1 MSVHD
6 PSCLFCRIV
15 AGEIPADVVHETER
29 TIAFRDIAPKA
40 PVHVLVIPR
49 DHVVSLGA
57 ADDDHAALFGELM
70 LAARDVA
77 ANEGVSDTGFRTV
90 LNTGA
95 DGGQEVMHVHAHVLG
110 GRMLTWPP
118 G

>member
-1 MSVHD
+1 MHD
-6 PSCLFCRIV
+6 PNCLFCRIV

-29 TIAFRDIAPKA
+29 TLAFRDIAPKA
-40 PVHVLVIPR
+40 PVHVLVIPKE
-49 DHVVSLGA
+49 HVVSLGA
-57 ADDDHAALFGELM
+57 AGDDDGPLFGELM

-77 ANEGVSDTGFRTV
+77 AKEGLSDAGFRTV
-90 LNTGA
+90 LNTGP

-110 GRMLTWPP
+110 GRALTWPP